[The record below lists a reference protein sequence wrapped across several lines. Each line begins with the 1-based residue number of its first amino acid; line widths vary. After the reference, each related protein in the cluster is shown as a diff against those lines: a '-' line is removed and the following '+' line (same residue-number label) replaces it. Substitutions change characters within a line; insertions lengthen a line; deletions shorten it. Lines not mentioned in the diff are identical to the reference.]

1 MAEYSSVLN
10 EIIKAKE
17 NIKRKFNLLKND
29 EADTQSLV
37 EHTFKPLIEPLTEI
51 SQKTEKYSTFK
62 PKIEKEYSK
71 VPIEEGDSIIENSLS
86 IDQKPNNE
94 TKFKNWFE
102 SNERDKIYGPSKIID
117 RDHILLGNKEIEF
130 NEENIL
136 SFDDQSYTLTHG
148 LEQLL
153 FSKNPKL
160 YTRQDLKS
168 YKQILIQTS
177 AHLTADGSRIRKGGT
192 KYETII
198 EKFFLTGEGMKYG
211 GLKLQKYNL
220 VYWNDPNEL
229 IDRLRLLLASQAAGN
244 TSVSNEILSIF
255 EELYEAGI
263 IKRIPNV

>member
-1 MAEYSSVLN
+1 
-10 EIIKAKE
+10 
-17 NIKRKFNLLKND
+17 
-29 EADTQSLV
+29 
-37 EHTFKPLIEPLTEI
+37 
-51 SQKTEKYSTFK
+51 
-62 PKIEKEYSK
+62 
-71 VPIEEGDSIIENSLS
+71 
-86 IDQKPNNE
+86 
-94 TKFKNWFE
+94 
-102 SNERDKIYGPSKIID
+102 
-117 RDHILLGNKEIEF
+117 LLGNKEIQL

-136 SFDDQSYTLTHG
+136 RFDDHSYTLTPG

-160 YTRQDLKS
+160 YTHQDLKS

-198 EKFFLTGEGMKYG
+198 GNLFLTGEGMKYG
-211 GLKLQKYNL
+211 GLKLQKHNL

-229 IDRLRLLLASQAAGN
+229 VDRLRLLLASQAAGN

>member
-51 SQKTEKYSTFK
+51 SQKTEKYK

-71 VPIEEGDSIIENSLS
+71 VPIEEDSIIENSLS

-94 TKFKNWFE
+94 SKFKNWFE
-102 SNERDKIYGPSKIID
+102 SNDRDKIYGPSKIID
-117 RDHILLGNKEIEF
+117 RDHILLGNKEIQL

-136 SFDDQSYTLTHG
+136 RFDDHSYTLTSG

-160 YTRQDLKS
+160 YTHQDLKS

-198 EKFFLTGEGMKYG
+198 GNLFLTGEGMKYG
-211 GLKLQKYNL
+211 GLKLQKHNL

-229 IDRLRLLLASQAAGN
+229 VDRLRLLLASQAAGN